1 MKIVDN
7 FDLIASHMSFD
18 SDDEFYF
25 VQILVRSKD
34 GHTVNGNNKNRLIKF
49 YTIRSVEELMA
60 RKYDIIG
67 LCQLF
72 NARAYIHPTKRS
84 FKAVGK
90 AMLKEI
96 VENIVSDQYQPM
108 KRAYSTAC
116 GKSFITKDK
125 KYVIDIDDNPAMT
138 EYAAMEITNSVMNYI
153 NKECEPLDKYKVE
166 YEVPTAHGRHLITS
180 AFNVARFNQKFPE
193 IAVQKNNPT
202 LLYYEVQEETGET
215 QGEDQAME

>member
-18 SDDEFYF
+18 SSDEFYF
-25 VQILVRSKD
+25 VQILIRSKD
-34 GHTVNGNNKNRLIKF
+34 GHTANGNNKNRLLKF
-49 YTIRSVEELMA
+49 YTIRSVDELMA
-60 RKYDIIG
+60 RKNDIIA
-67 LCQLF
+67 LCKLF

-90 AMLKEI
+90 VMLKEI
-96 VENIVSDQYQPM
+96 VENITSEQYEPM

-116 GKSFITKDK
+116 GKSFISKDK
-125 KYVIDIDDNPAMT
+125 KYVIDIDDNPSMT
-138 EYAAMEITNSVMNYI
+138 EYAMMEITNSIMNYI
-153 NKECEPLDKYKVE
+153 NKECEPLDQYKVE
-166 YEVPTAHGRHLITS
+166 YEVPTAHGRHLITR

-202 LLYYEVQEETGET
+202 LLYYEVQEETRET

>member
-1 MKIVDN
+1 MKVVDN
-7 FDLIASHMSFD
+7 FDLIASHMSFN

-34 GHTVNGNNKNRLIKF
+34 GHNANGNNKNRLIKF

-60 RKYDIIG
+60 RKNDIIG
-67 LCQLF
+67 ICRLF

-90 AMLKEI
+90 EMLKEI
-96 VENIVSDQYQPM
+96 VENIVSEQYQPM

-116 GKSFITKDK
+116 GKSFITSDK
-125 KYVIDIDDNPAMT
+125 KFVIDIDDNPAMT
-138 EYAAMEITNSVMNYI
+138 NYAAMEITNSVMNYI

-180 AFNVARFNQKFPE
+180 AFNVAKFNQKFPE
-193 IAVQKNNPT
+193 ITVQKNNPT
-202 LLYYEVQEETGET
+202 LLYYKVQEETGET
-215 QGEDQAME
+215 QSKNQAME